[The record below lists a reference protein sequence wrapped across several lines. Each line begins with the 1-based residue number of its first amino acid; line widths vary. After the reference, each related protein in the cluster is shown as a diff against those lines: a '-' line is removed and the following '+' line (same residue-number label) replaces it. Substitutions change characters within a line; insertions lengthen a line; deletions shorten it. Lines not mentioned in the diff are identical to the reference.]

1 MRLISTHSL
10 PLEAGNHTVQPL
22 VHYRM
27 EMPLDNAETA
37 EVPVVRMPY
46 MNRELSWLDFN
57 ARVLDEAFDT
67 RHPLLERVKFLAIFG
82 SNLDEFF
89 MIRVS
94 ALQAQR
100 SAGMVDRGAD
110 GLTAAEALEK
120 IATKT
125 AALVDRGQQ
134 CRRQLINELASKG
147 IRVMNVA
154 SLTEKEQA
162 TLSSYF
168 DDHIYPILTPLA
180 VDPGHPFP
188 HISSLSL
195 NLAVTL
201 DDDGMERF
209 ARVKVPATLPRLLP
223 VGDRVAPTY
232 VWLEDVVARHI
243 GRLFPGYVATGA
255 YPFRVTRDADVEIRE
270 AEAEDLMQAV
280 TADIERRHFSFVTRL
295 EVSSDMP
302 RHIRELLVQGLEM
315 DARNVAVSSETG
327 AGVLGVSA
335 YMELVGLPYP
345 ELKDAPHV
353 PRIPDLFTSGEDIF
367 SLVSREDILLHHPYD
382 SFNPVI
388 QYVQEAARDQ
398 DVLAIKQALYRVGT
412 KSPIVQAL
420 MEARDVDTQVAVLV
434 ELKAR
439 FDEQNNITWARRLDE
454 AGVHVAYGLI
464 GLKTHA
470 KILLIVRRNPDG
482 SIRRFVH
489 LGTGN
494 YNATTARIYTDFGL
508 MSADPDLGAD
518 VSDLFN
524 VLTGYSKQKT
534 FRKLLVAPLNLRERL
549 VEMIRREAH
558 HARKGRTARIIFQM
572 NALVDEE
579 MIRELYDAS
588 RHGVQIDLIVRGI
601 CCLVPGLEGL
611 SENIRVISI
620 VGRFLEHARIYY
632 FHNHGDT
639 QLWMGSAD
647 LMTRN
652 LDRRVE
658 VVFPVELARHKQ
670 YVVEQVLLTMLSD
683 TAQARQLTPDGEWER
698 LRPGPRKR
706 RVDSQQLFVAGKKRR
721 RNVARE
727 GA

>member
-1 MRLISTHSL
+1 MDT
-10 PLEAGNHTVQPL
+10 
-22 VHYRM
+22 
-27 EMPLDNAETA
+27 PLDVA
-37 EVPVVRMPY
+37 EVALEPVVRMPY

-57 ARVLDEAFDT
+57 SRVLDEAFDT

-100 SAGMVDRGAD
+100 STGMVDRGAD
-110 GLTAAEALEK
+110 GLTPAEALEK
-120 IATKT
+120 IGSKT
-125 AALVDRGQQ
+125 ATLVDRAQQ
-134 CRRQLINELASKG
+134 CRRQLIHELAGKG
-147 IRVMNVA
+147 IRVMDVA
-154 SLTEKEQA
+154 RLTEKEQA

-209 ARVKVPATLPRLLP
+209 ARVKVPATLPRLLT

-232 VWLEDVVARHI
+232 VWLEDVVSSHI

-295 EVSSDMP
+295 EVSTDMP
-302 RHIRELLVQGLEM
+302 GHIRELLVQGLEM
-315 DARNVAVSSETG
+315 DARNVAVSAETG
-327 AGVLGVSA
+327 PGVLGVSA

-353 PRIPDLFTSGEDIF
+353 PRIPDLFTSGEEIF
-367 SLVSREDILLHHPYD
+367 SLVAREDVLLHHPYD

-434 ELKAR
+434 ELKA
-439 FDEQNNITWARRLDE
+439 RLDE

-601 CCLVPGLEGL
+601 CCLVPGLDGW

-620 VGRFLEHARIYY
+620 VGRFLEHARIYF

-683 TAQARQLTPDGEWER
+683 TAQARQLTPDGQWER

-706 RVDSQQLFVAGKKRR
+706 RIDSQQMFVVGKKRR
-721 RNVARE
+721 RNASTKGE
-727 GA
+727 

>member
-1 MRLISTHSL
+1 
-10 PLEAGNHTVQPL
+10 
-22 VHYRM
+22 M
-27 EMPLDNAETA
+27 EPLDDAVPDVA
-37 EVPVVRMPY
+37 PVVRMPY

-67 RHPLLERVKFLAIFG
+67 KHPLLERVKFLAIFG

-100 SAGMVDRGAD
+100 SAGMIDRGAD
-110 GLTAAEALEK
+110 GLTAPEALDK
-120 IATKT
+120 IALKT
-125 AALVDRGQQ
+125 AALVDRAQL
-134 CRRQLINELASKG
+134 CRRQLIGELAAKG
-147 IRVMNVA
+147 IRVMNVQ
-154 SLTEKEQA
+154 SLTDKEQA
-162 TLSSYF
+162 ALSQYF
-168 DDHIYPILTPLA
+168 DDHIFPILTPLA

-201 DDDGMERF
+201 DDEGMERF

-223 VGDRVAPTY
+223 VGDRGAPTY
-232 VWLEDVVARHI
+232 VWLEDVVSRHI

-315 DARNVAVSSETG
+315 DARNLAVSNESG
-327 AGVLGVSA
+327 SGVLGVSA

-353 PRIPDLFTSGEDIF
+353 PRIPDAFTSGEDIF

-482 SIRRFVH
+482 SIRRYVH

-524 VLTGYSKQKT
+524 VLTGYSKQKS
-534 FRKLLVAPLNLRERL
+534 FRKLLVAPINLRERL
-549 VEMIRREAH
+549 IEMIRREAH
-558 HARKGRTARIIFQM
+558 HARKGRTTRIIFQM

-588 RHGVQIDLIVRGI
+588 RHGVHIDLIVRGI
-601 CCLVPGLEGL
+601 CCLVPGLDGW

-632 FHNHGDT
+632 FHNNGDT

-658 VVFPVELARHKQ
+658 VVFPVELARHKH

-683 TAQARQLTPDGEWER
+683 TAQARQLTSAGEWER

-706 RVDSQQLFVAGKKRR
+706 RIDSQHLFVAGKKRR
-721 RNVARE
+721 RRASTGR
-727 GA
+727 G

>member
-1 MRLISTHSL
+1 
-10 PLEAGNHTVQPL
+10 L

-27 EMPLDNAETA
+27 DTPLDVA
-37 EVPVVRMPY
+37 EVALEPVVRMPY

-57 ARVLDEAFDT
+57 SRVLDEAFDT

-100 SAGMVDRGAD
+100 STGMVDRGAD
-110 GLTAAEALEK
+110 GLTPAEALEK
-120 IATKT
+120 IGSKT
-125 AALVDRGQQ
+125 ATLVDRAQQ
-134 CRRQLINELASKG
+134 CRRQLIHELSGKG
-147 IRVMNVA
+147 IRVMDVA
-154 SLTEKEQA
+154 RLTEREQA

-209 ARVKVPATLPRLLP
+209 ARVKVPATLPRLLT

-232 VWLEDVVARHI
+232 VWLEDVVSSHI

-295 EVSSDMP
+295 EVSTDMP
-302 RHIRELLVQGLEM
+302 GHIRELLVQGLEM
-315 DARNVAVSSETG
+315 DARNVAVSAETG
-327 AGVLGVSA
+327 PGVLGVSA
-335 YMELVGLPYP
+335 YMELVGLPFP

-353 PRIPDLFTSGEDIF
+353 PRTPDLFTSGEEIF
-367 SLVSREDILLHHPYD
+367 SLVAREDVLLHHPYD

-601 CCLVPGLEGL
+601 CCLVPGLDGW

-620 VGRFLEHARIYY
+620 VGRFLEHARIYF

-683 TAQARQLTPDGEWER
+683 TAQARQLSPDGQWER

-706 RVDSQQLFVAGKKRR
+706 RIDSQQMFVVGKKRR
-721 RNVARE
+721 RNASTKGE
-727 GA
+727 

>member
-1 MRLISTHSL
+1 
-10 PLEAGNHTVQPL
+10 
-22 VHYRM
+22 M
-27 EMPLDNAETA
+27 EMPLDEALSA
-37 EVPVVRMPY
+37 VVPVVRMPY

-100 SAGMVDRGAD
+100 SAGLVDRGAD

-125 AALVDRGQQ
+125 AALVDRGQH
-134 CRRQLINELASKG
+134 CRRQLISELATKG
-147 IRVMNVA
+147 IRVMNVS

-201 DDDGMERF
+201 DDEGMERF

-232 VWLEDVVARHI
+232 VWLEDVVSRHI

-302 RHIRELLVQGLEM
+302 GHIRELLVQGLEM
-315 DARNVAVSSETG
+315 DARNLAVSPETG
-327 AGVLGVSA
+327 PGVLGVSA

-353 PRIPDLFTSGEDIF
+353 PRIPELFTSGEDIF
-367 SLVSREDILLHHPYD
+367 SLVAREDILLHHPYD

-601 CCLVPGLEGL
+601 CCLVPGLDGL

-706 RVDSQQLFVAGKKRR
+706 RVDSQQMFVAGKKRR
-721 RNVARE
+721 RNAPT
-727 GA
+727 GAA

>member
-1 MRLISTHSL
+1 MDT
-10 PLEAGNHTVQPL
+10 
-22 VHYRM
+22 
-27 EMPLDNAETA
+27 PLDVA
-37 EVPVVRMPY
+37 EVGIEPVVRMPY

-57 ARVLDEAFDT
+57 SRVLDEAFDT

-100 SAGMVDRGAD
+100 STGMVDRGAD
-110 GLTAAEALEK
+110 GLTPAEALEK
-120 IATKT
+120 IGSKT
-125 AALVDRGQQ
+125 ATLVDRAQQ
-134 CRRQLINELASKG
+134 CRRQLIHELSGKG
-147 IRVMNVA
+147 IRVMDVA
-154 SLTEKEQA
+154 RLTEKEQA

-209 ARVKVPATLPRLLP
+209 ARVKVPATLPRLLT

-232 VWLEDVVARHI
+232 VWLEDVVSSHI

-295 EVSSDMP
+295 EVSTDMP
-302 RHIRELLVQGLEM
+302 GHIRELLVQGLEM
-315 DARNVAVSSETG
+315 DARNVAVSAETG
-327 AGVLGVSA
+327 PGVLGVSA

-353 PRIPDLFTSGEDIF
+353 PRIPDLFTSGEEIF
-367 SLVSREDILLHHPYD
+367 SLVAREDVLLHHPYD

-439 FDEQNNITWARRLDE
+439 FDEQNNIAWARRLDE

-558 HARKGRTARIIFQM
+558 QARKGRTARIIFQM

-601 CCLVPGLEGL
+601 CCLVPGLDGW
-611 SENIRVISI
+611 SKNIRVISI

-658 VVFPVELARHKQ
+658 VVFPVELERHKH

-683 TAQARQLTPDGEWER
+683 TAQARQLTPDGQWER

-706 RVDSQQLFVAGKKRR
+706 RIDSQQMFVVGKKRR
-721 RNVARE
+721 RNASTKGE
-727 GA
+727 

>member
-1 MRLISTHSL
+1 
-10 PLEAGNHTVQPL
+10 
-22 VHYRM
+22 M
-27 EMPLDNAETA
+27 EPLDDAVSA
-37 EVPVVRMPY
+37 LVPVLRMPY

-120 IATKT
+120 IALKT
-125 AALVDRGQQ
+125 AALVDRAQQ
-134 CRRQLINELASKG
+134 CRRQLISELATKG
-147 IRVMNVA
+147 IRVMSVE
-154 SLTEKEQA
+154 SLTEREQA

-201 DDDGMERF
+201 DDEGMERF

-232 VWLEDVVARHI
+232 VWLEDVVSRHI

-302 RHIRELLVQGLEM
+302 SHIRELLVQGLEM
-315 DARNVAVSSETG
+315 DARNLAVSNETG
-327 AGVLGVSA
+327 PGVLGVSA

-353 PRIPDLFTSGEDIF
+353 PRIPDVFTSGEDIF

-524 VLTGYSKQKT
+524 VLTGYSKQKS

-549 VEMIRREAH
+549 IEMIRREAH

-601 CCLVPGLEGL
+601 CCLVPGLEGW

-632 FHNHGDT
+632 FHNQGDT

-706 RVDSQQLFVAGKKRR
+706 RIDSQQLFVAGKKRR
-721 RNVARE
+721 RNTSIG

>member
-1 MRLISTHSL
+1 
-10 PLEAGNHTVQPL
+10 
-22 VHYRM
+22 M